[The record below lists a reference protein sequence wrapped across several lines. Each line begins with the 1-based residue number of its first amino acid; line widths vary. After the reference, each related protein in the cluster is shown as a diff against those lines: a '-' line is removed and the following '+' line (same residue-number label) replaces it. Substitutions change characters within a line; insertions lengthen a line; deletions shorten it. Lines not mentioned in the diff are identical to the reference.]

1 MGISLGLGLG
11 ISRAVG
17 GAAGGAF
24 SPLDLGADLQLWL
37 DGQDTATLF
46 TDSTETTPSANGANV
61 GRWKDKSG
69 NGRHADKTNVGVN
82 YPVRDDAGIGTH
94 CAVDFDTGV
103 TVPGLAAPWAGTNP
117 GATDITGGTRFEV
130 WCVYTSSSTTAY
142 VLTNDAGAFANY
154 WTIWTNPTVGTFAVG
169 HHMYVTM
176 SSGAADCGFATALG
190 PVAIVRGIIDTTLPA
205 GCAGIEVGGVAGAM
219 TAGYDPA
226 LSGVSTQTRAIY
238 VGSDQAGLY
247 PNKGAIGEVIYVS
260 RLLTPSEATGM
271 QAYLSGRWS

>member
-37 DGQDTATLF
+37 DGQDTTTLF

-82 YPVRDDAGIGTH
+82 YPVRDDTGIGTH

-103 TVPGLAAPWAGTNP
+103 TVPGLSAPWAGTNP

-130 WCVYTSSSTTAY
+130 WCVYTSSNATAY

-154 WTIWTNPTVGTFAVG
+154 WTIWTHPAVGTFALG

-205 GCAGIEVGGVAGAM
+205 GCAGIEVGGVAGTM

-226 LSGVSTQTRAIY
+226 LGGVSTQTRAIY

-247 PNKGAIGEVIYVS
+247 SNKGAIGEVIYVS
-260 RLLTPSEATGM
+260 RLLTPSEAAGM